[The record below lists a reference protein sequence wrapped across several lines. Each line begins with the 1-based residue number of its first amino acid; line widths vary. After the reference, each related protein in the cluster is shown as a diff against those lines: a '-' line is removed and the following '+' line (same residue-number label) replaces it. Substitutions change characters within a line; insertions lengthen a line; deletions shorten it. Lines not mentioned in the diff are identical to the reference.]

1 MQPSALFHAMQ
12 ADFSLCLKNTHSRI
26 YIYSSLASQA
36 FHPGRQG
43 KKRLT
48 HQEFSLLI
56 LIVQNGTALM
66 AAAYFSHPTVVD
78 LLIDAKDPVD
88 AQNLRGYT
96 ALYLAS
102 DKGHTE
108 CVRVLL
114 KRGAD
119 VNIADKV

>member
-1 MQPSALFHAMQ
+1 
-12 ADFSLCLKNTHSRI
+12 
-26 YIYSSLASQA
+26 
-36 FHPGRQG
+36 
-43 KKRLT
+43 
-48 HQEFSLLI
+48 
-56 LIVQNGTALM
+56 M
-66 AAAYFSHPTVVD
+66 AAAYFSHLTVVD

>member
-12 ADFSLCLKNTHSRI
+12 ADFSLCLKNTHSR
-26 YIYSSLASQA
+26 IYSSLASQA

-56 LIVQNGTALM
+56 LIVQNGGTALM

-78 LLIDAKDPVD
+78 LLIDAKDQVD
-88 AQNLRGYT
+88 AQNLHGYT
-96 ALYLAS
+96 ALYIAS

-108 CVRVLL
+108 CVRLLL